1 MIKTAL
7 VGNGARGW
15 HGRERGDIQPMHD
28 HRKQLRTG
36 CAPAR
41 DAREELIRRVTGPVT
56 PEQLRYVDSFPG
68 VRSALFMPVAGA
80 CFYALSKDHPHTG
93 YMFVAPFDD
102 RGRVVVGGEEIV
114 TLPDRVLALS
124 PGILHHELPSDG
136 PPRYVA
142 LFIEPQLFEEEWRCY
157 CPEPPLFRGEQFPRP
172 KGLLPLV
179 RSYMHES
186 ATESRGRDAVL
197 AALEVELCHTLIRAV
212 RGETAPTER
221 ASERLRIE
229 GAIEAIHT
237 RLAEKLLVDELA
249 GVAGL
254 STTHFRRTFARE
266 TGLSPTEYIKGVRL
280 ERAKK
285 LIAAADLSLTEIA
298 LECGLGS
305 SSYLSS
311 TFSRAF
317 GVSPAEYRRLLT
329 DGRSSQKKGRKTKV

>member
-1 MIKTAL
+1 
-7 VGNGARGW
+7 
-15 HGRERGDIQPMHD
+15 MHD
-28 HRKQLRTG
+28 RKKQLKMG
-36 CAPAR
+36 CEPAR
-41 DAREELIRRVTGPVT
+41 DARGELIRRVTGPVT

-80 CFYALSKDHPHTG
+80 CFYALSTDHTHPG

-102 RGRVVVGGEEIV
+102 RGRVAIGNEEIV
-114 TLPDRVLALS
+114 PLPDRVLALS

-142 LFIEPQLFEEEWRCY
+142 LLIEPQLFEEEWRCY
-157 CPEPPLFRGEQFPRP
+157 SPVPPLFRGEQFPRP
-172 KGLLPLV
+172 KELLPLV

-186 ATESRGRDAVL
+186 ATESRGRNAVL
-197 AALEVELCHTLIRAV
+197 AALEVELCHALIRAV
-212 RGETAPTER
+212 RGEPAPAER

-237 RLAEKLLVDELA
+237 RLAEKLSVDELA

-254 STTHFRRTFARE
+254 STTHFRRTFSRE
-266 TGLSPTEYIKGVRL
+266 TGFSPTEYLRSIRL

-305 SSYLSS
+305 SSHFCA

>member
-1 MIKTAL
+1 MHDRGNLKT
-7 VGNGARGW
+7 
-15 HGRERGDIQPMHD
+15 GRE
-28 HRKQLRTG
+28 
-36 CAPAR
+36 PAR
-41 DAREELIRRVTGPVT
+41 DGREELIRRVTGPVT

-68 VRSALFMPVAGA
+68 VRCALFMPVAGA
-80 CFYALSKDHPHTG
+80 CFYALTKDHTHPG

-102 RGRVVVGGEEIV
+102 RGRVVVGNEEIAP
-114 TLPDRVLALS
+114 LPDRVLALS
-124 PGILHHELPSDG
+124 PGVLHHEFPSDG
-136 PPRYVA
+136 PPRYVV
-142 LFIEPQLFEEEWRCY
+142 LLIEPELFEEEWRRY
-157 CPEPPLFRGEQFPRP
+157 SPEPPLFRGEQFPRP

-186 ATESRGRDAVL
+186 VTESPGRNAVL

-212 RGETAPTER
+212 RREPAPAER

-229 GAIEAIHT
+229 GAIEAIHA
-237 RLAEKLLVDELA
+237 RLAEKLSVEELA

-266 TGLSPTEYIKGVRL
+266 TGLSPTGYIKSVRL

-285 LIAAADLSLTEIA
+285 LIPAAGLSLTEIA

-305 SSYLSS
+305 SSYLCA
-311 TFSRAF
+311 TFSSAF

-329 DGRSSQKKGRKTKV
+329 DGRSSKKKGRKTKA